1 MMKLKLDQMCVNSRI
16 LRTQRAIKSRNIS
29 SYAKKK
35 SHTILHTA
43 YKSALRVASS
53 TSRSEYNFGFFHTKT
68 HTGDVSSV
76 YPPRDV
82 STRALVSDVARAPF
96 IRVLPRD
103 SVLHEIRCY
112 VCNRERRVATEK
124 GEDKTLNIVVGS

>member
-1 MMKLKLDQMCVNSRI
+1 MS
-16 LRTQRAIKSRNIS
+16 KSV
-29 SYAKKK
+29 
-35 SHTILHTA
+35 
-43 YKSALRVASS
+43 LRVANS
-53 TSRSEYNFGFFHTKT
+53 TSGSEYNFGYEFFHTKT

-96 IRVLPRD
+96 FRLLPRD

-124 GEDKTLNIVVGS
+124 SEDKTLNIVVGN